1 MDDLWVERDQILE
14 VLKHTEMA
22 LRKRIL
28 LDERA
33 EFAGTLD
40 DKGKR
45 RLLKCKK
52 KSDQVQGFSGL
63 GLGIILID
71 DDGSGDHSLVSGGL
85 VETIPETVI
94 ASAVIP
100 CTLLCR

>member
-52 KSDQVQGFSGL
+52 NLIKCKAFQVLASGSSL
-63 GLGIILID
+63 STTMAAEIILWYQ
-71 DDGSGDHSLVSGGL
+71 
-85 VETIPETVI
+85 
-94 ASAVIP
+94 AVWSKRYLKP
-100 CTLLCR
+100 

>member
-52 KSDQVQGFSGL
+52 
-63 GLGIILID
+63 I
-71 DDGSGDHSLVSGGL
+71 
-85 VETIPETVI
+85 
-94 ASAVIP
+94 
-100 CTLLCR
+100 